1 MTSSTY
7 RDGVSVDV
15 PRSVLL
21 VIDVQDSFKGDTA
34 TWATRNNP
42 AFESSVT
49 KLIEAYRNAE
59 LPIVFFLHQ
68 NLRADSH
75 FNPRS
80 PLYRFMDFVVPR
92 ADEVVLQKT
101 TISGF
106 ASTDLARRLTQWKI
120 NRVTVSGM
128 QTEQC
133 CETTTRDASDRG
145 YQVDFV
151 TDATLSFAIPH
162 WAGGQELSTD
172 EVVRR
177 TEYALAGRFAN
188 VVSTQDVLDSLSQA
202 LTETVMASV
211 LSHK

>member
-7 RDGVSVDV
+7 HDGVSARV
-15 PRSVLL
+15 PKSVLL
-21 VIDVQDSFKGDTA
+21 VIDVQDSFKGDAT

-42 AFESSVT
+42 AFESNVA
-49 KLIEAYRNAE
+49 KLIGAYRNAD
-59 LPIVFFLHQ
+59 LPIVFVLHQ
-68 NLRADSH
+68 NSRPESH

-80 PLYRFMDFVVPR
+80 PLYRFMDFVAPR
-92 ADEVVLQKT
+92 PDEVVLQKT
-101 TISGF
+101 TISVF
-106 ASTDLARRLTQWKI
+106 ASTDLARRLTHWEI
-120 NRVTVSGM
+120 NHLTVTGI

-162 WAGGQELSTD
+162 WAGGPELSTD

-188 VVSTQDVLDSLSQA
+188 IVSTQAVLDSLSRQPA
-202 LTETVMASV
+202 KEFAMTR
-211 LSHK
+211 

>member
-1 MTSSTY
+1 MTSSIY
-7 RDGVSVDV
+7 RDGVSAVV

-42 AFESSVT
+42 SFESNVG
-49 KLIEAYRNAE
+49 KLIEAYRNAG

-68 NLRADSH
+68 NPRADSH
-75 FNPRS
+75 FNPQS
-80 PLYRFMDFVVPR
+80 PFFRFMDFVAPK

-101 TISGF
+101 TISAF

-120 NRVTVSGM
+120 NRLTVTGI

-151 TDATLSFAIPH
+151 TDATLTFAIPH
-162 WAGGQELSTD
+162 WAGGPELSTD

-188 VVSTQDVLDSLSQA
+188 IVSTHEVLDSLSRQPSKELA
-202 LTETVMASV
+202 MTR
-211 LSHK
+211 

>member
-7 RDGVSVDV
+7 SDGVSAHV
-15 PRSVLL
+15 PKSVLL
-21 VIDVQDSFKGDTA
+21 VIDVQDSFKGDAA

-42 AFESSVT
+42 SFESNVV
-49 KLIEAYRNAE
+49 KLIGAYRTAN
-59 LPIVFFLHQ
+59 LPIVFVLHQ
-68 NLRADSH
+68 NLRPDSH

-80 PLYRFMDFVVPR
+80 PLYRFMDFVAPR
-92 ADEVVLQKT
+92 PDEVVLQKT
-101 TISGF
+101 TISVF
-106 ASTDLARRLTQWKI
+106 ASTDLARRLTQWQI
-120 NRVTVSGM
+120 NHLTVAGI

-162 WAGGQELSTD
+162 WAGGPELSTD

-177 TEYALAGRFAN
+177 TEYALAGRFASI
-188 VVSTQDVLDSLSQA
+188 VSTQEVLDALSKQPSKELA
-202 LTETVMASV
+202 MTT
-211 LSHK
+211 

>member
-1 MTSSTY
+1 MTRSIY
-7 RDGVSVDV
+7 HDGVPTDV
-15 PRSVLL
+15 PKSVLL

-42 AFESSVT
+42 SFESNVG
-49 KLIEAYRNAE
+49 KLVEAYRSAG
-59 LPIVFFLHQ
+59 LPIVFLLHQ
-68 NLRADSH
+68 NLRPESH

-80 PLYRFMDFVVPR
+80 PFFRFMDFVVPKP
-92 ADEVVLQKT
+92 DEVVLHKT
-101 TISGF
+101 TISAF
-106 ASTDLARRLTQWKI
+106 ASTDLARRLTQWKMNHLI
-120 NRVTVSGM
+120 VTGI

-151 TDATLSFAIPH
+151 TDATLTFAIPH
-162 WAGGQELSTD
+162 WAGGPELSTD

-188 VVSTQDVLDSLSQA
+188 IVSTEEVMDSLGKQPSKELA
-202 LTETVMASV
+202 MTR
-211 LSHK
+211 